1 LFSEWNACSVQ
12 YLSLSSLSYL
22 NWLANIYNV
31 LPCPATGKP
40 GDKGKTDDKID
51 NDDEDLEESDDDDQD
66 GEEDPDDNEDGEE
79 LD

>member
-1 LFSEWNACSVQ
+1 MKYMFFAQ
-12 YLSLSSLSYL
+12 HPSLSFLLYL

-51 NDDEDLEESDDDDQD
+51 NDDEDLEGSEDDDDQD
-66 GEEDPDDNEDGEE
+66 GEEDPNDDEDGEE

>member
-1 LFSEWNACSVQ
+1 MKYMFFAQ
-12 YLSLSSLSYL
+12 YLCLSSLLYL
-22 NWLANIYNV
+22 NWLYIYDV

-51 NDDEDLEESDDDDQD
+51 NDDEDLEGSEDDDDQD